1 MSAQENTR
9 LARRWFEE
17 VWNGRREETVRELM
31 PPHTVGHMEGME
43 ARGPD
48 DFLAAR
54 AALLEAFPDFAVT
67 VEATAAEEDVVAV
80 RWSVSG
86 THRGASLGFPATSR
100 PVTFRGMTWLRFAGG
115 KIVEGW
121 DSWNQGRLLQSL
133 QENEKGA
140 ATA

>member
-1 MSAQENTR
+1 MSVQENTK

-17 VWNGRREETVRELM
+17 VWNDRKDETVRELM
-31 PPHTVGHMEGME
+31 PPNAIGHMEGME
-43 ARGPD
+43 TRGPE

-67 VEATAAEEDVVAV
+67 VEGTAAEEDVVVV
-80 RWSVSG
+80 RWSASG
-86 THRGASLGFPATSR
+86 THRGSALGFPATSR
-100 PVTFRGMTWLRFAGG
+100 PVAFRGMTWLRFAGG
-115 KIVEGW
+115 KIAEGW

-133 QENEKGA
+133 QESETGA